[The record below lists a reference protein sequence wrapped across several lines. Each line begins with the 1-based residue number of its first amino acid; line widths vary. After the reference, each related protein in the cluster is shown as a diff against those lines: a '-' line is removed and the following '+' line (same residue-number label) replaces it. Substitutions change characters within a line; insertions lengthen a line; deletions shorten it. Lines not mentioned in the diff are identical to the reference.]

1 MNLNYISS
9 PDDYY
14 NIQRLFND
22 VKKNVLGYYKSYDRT
37 KRHSE
42 QIRKLQLKFKKT
54 LNIMSA
60 EKTAF
65 SVMQAKL
72 CEKDLYLCFTK
83 QRNMRYYTWLKNLE
97 NLDYSKRTRLLFS
110 ELRAKNRGM
119 ESFNAIRNSE
129 GTLSESHSECLNYW
143 ASYCEKLYCGH
154 GLKPT
159 RFLPVENKELDY
171 PISFV
176 EFKLAVKSQKQ

>member
-1 MNLNYISS
+1 MHLDFISS
-9 PDDYY
+9 PDDYH
-14 NIQRLFND
+14 NIQRLFID
-22 VKKNVLGYYKSYDRT
+22 VKKNVLGYYKSFDRN

-65 SVMQAKL
+65 SVMRAKL

-97 NLDYSKRTRLLFS
+97 NLDYPKRTRLLFS

-119 ESFNAIRNSE
+119 ETFNAIRNSE
-129 GTLSESHSECLNYW
+129 VSLS
-143 ASYCEKLYCGH
+143 
-154 GLKPT
+154 
-159 RFLPVENKELDY
+159 
-171 PISFV
+171 
-176 EFKLAVKSQKQ
+176 